1 MPSTEQ
7 TLPES
12 RSDPAAVR
20 VRVRLAPVSLSAL
33 IEVVLLPT
41 ALDHVSAEVLNGK
54 FYFRH

>member
-20 VRVRLAPVSLSAL
+20 RVRLAPVSLSAL

-41 ALDHVSAEVLNGK
+41 ALDHVGAEVLNGK
-54 FYFRH
+54 FYSRH